1 MSKGIAW
8 VTTSWLSGLEDPM
21 RHFKRLETEAG
32 LEVRIESN
40 GVDRTE
46 DELVAS
52 LPGVVV
58 TFPSNDPYNERT
70 LAAGTHL
77 KHIARTGVGFN
88 SVDLDAATRH
98 GVVVTNAPG
107 QNSDSVAEHALGLM
121 LCIARNI
128 ALSDKKMRAGEWA
141 DLRVPIS
148 PLRGKTLGII
158 GLGNIGKRVA
168 RRAVAFGMEVI
179 ANDIVRDERFA
190 AEVGVFYEAREEVTR
205 RADFITCHVPLNEGT
220 RGMVDEKFLSSM
232 KPGAYL
238 VNTSRGPVV
247 DLEAAATALERG
259 IIQGAALDVFPNE
272 PADHRHRIFSLDNVI
287 LTPHIAG
294 LGEDACEQSLEFA
307 VAAALDVIAGRRPA
321 GLLNPEVLEKADI
334 KD

>member
-1 MSKGIAW
+1 
-8 VTTSWLSGLEDPM
+8 
-21 RHFKRLETEAG
+21 
-32 LEVRIESN
+32 
-40 GVDRTE
+40 
-46 DELVAS
+46 
-52 LPGVVV
+52 
-58 TFPSNDPYNERT
+58 
-70 LAAGTHL
+70 
-77 KHIARTGVGFN
+77 
-88 SVDLDAATRH
+88 
-98 GVVVTNAPG
+98 
-107 QNSDSVAEHALGLM
+107 
-121 LCIARNI
+121 
-128 ALSDKKMRAGEWA
+128 MRAGEWA

-168 RRAVAFGMEVI
+168 RRAAAFGMEVI
-179 ANDIVRDERFA
+179 AHDVVRDERFA
-190 AEVGVFYEAREEVTR
+190 AEVGVFFETREEVTR
-205 RADFITCHVPLNEGT
+205 RADFITCHVPLNDST

-247 DLEAAATALERG
+247 DLDAAATALERG

-307 VAAALDVIAGRRPA
+307 VNAALDVIAGRRPA
-321 GLLNPEVLEKADI
+321 GLLNPEVLEKAGARD
-334 KD
+334 

>member
-21 RHFKRLETEAG
+21 RHFRRLETEAG

-40 GVDRTE
+40 GVEKTE
-46 DELVAS
+46 DELIAA

-70 LAAGTHL
+70 LAAATHL

-107 QNSDSVAEHALGLM
+107 QNSDSVAEHAIGLM

-168 RRAVAFGMEVI
+168 RRAAAFGMEVI

-190 AEVGVFYEAREEVTR
+190 AEVGVFFETREEVTR
-205 RADFITCHVPLNEGT
+205 RADFITCHVPLNDST
-220 RGMVDEKFLSSM
+220 RGMVDEKFLASM

-238 VNTSRGPVV
+238 INTSRGPVV
-247 DLEAAATALERG
+247 DLDAAATALERG

-272 PADHRHRIFSLDNVI
+272 PADHRHRIFSLDNVV

-307 VAAALDVIAGRRPA
+307 VDAALDVIAGKRPA
-321 GLLNPEVLEKADI
+321 GLLNPEVLEKAGI

>member
-8 VTTSWLSGLEDPM
+8 VTTSWLNGLEDPM

-40 GVDRTE
+40 GVDKTE
-46 DELVAS
+46 DELIAA

-70 LAAGTHL
+70 LAAATHL

-107 QNSDSVAEHALGLM
+107 QNSDSVAEHAIGLM

-168 RRAVAFGMEVI
+168 RRAAAFGMEVI
-179 ANDIVRDERFA
+179 AHDIVRDERFA
-190 AEVGVFYEAREEVTR
+190 AEVGVFFETREEVTR
-205 RADFITCHVPLNEGT
+205 RADFITCHVPLNDST

-238 VNTSRGPVV
+238 INTSRGPVV
-247 DLEAAATALERG
+247 DLDAAAKALERG

-272 PADHRHRIFSLDNVI
+272 PADHRHRIFSLDNVV

-307 VAAALDVIAGRRPA
+307 VDAALDVIAGRRPA
-321 GLLNPEVLEKADI
+321 GLLNPEVLEKAGI

>member
-40 GVDRTE
+40 GVDKTE
-46 DELVAS
+46 DELIAA
-52 LPGVVV
+52 LPDVVV

-70 LAAGTHL
+70 LAAATHL

-107 QNSDSVAEHALGLM
+107 QNSDSVAEHAIGLM

-179 ANDIVRDERFA
+179 AHDIVRDERFA
-190 AEVGVFYEAREEVTR
+190 AEVGVFFEPREEVTR
-205 RADFITCHVPLNEGT
+205 RADFITCHVPLNDST
-220 RGMVDEKFLSSM
+220 RGMVDERFLSSM

-238 VNTSRGPVV
+238 INTSRGPVV
-247 DLEAAATALERG
+247 DLDAAATALEHG

-272 PADHRHRIFSLDNVI
+272 PADHRHRIFSLDNVV

-307 VAAALDVIAGRRPA
+307 VDAALDVIAGRRPA
-321 GLLNPEVLEKADI
+321 GLLNPEVLEKAGI

>member
-21 RHFKRLETEAG
+21 RHFRRLETEAG

-40 GVDRTE
+40 GVDKTE
-46 DELVAS
+46 EELIAA

-70 LAAGTHL
+70 LAAATHL

-107 QNSDSVAEHALGLM
+107 QNSDSVAEHAIGLM

-168 RRAVAFGMEVI
+168 RRAAAFGMEVI
-179 ANDIVRDERFA
+179 AHDIVRDERFA
-190 AEVGVFYEAREEVTR
+190 AEVGVFFETREEVTR
-205 RADFITCHVPLNEGT
+205 RADFITCHVPLNDGT
-220 RGMVDEKFLSSM
+220 RGMVDEKFLASM

-238 VNTSRGPVV
+238 INTSRGPVV
-247 DLEAAATALERG
+247 DLDAAATALERG

-272 PADHRHRIFSLDNVI
+272 PADHRHRIFSLDNVV

-307 VAAALDVIAGRRPA
+307 VDAALDVIAGKRPA
-321 GLLNPEVLEKADI
+321 GLLNPEVLEKAGI